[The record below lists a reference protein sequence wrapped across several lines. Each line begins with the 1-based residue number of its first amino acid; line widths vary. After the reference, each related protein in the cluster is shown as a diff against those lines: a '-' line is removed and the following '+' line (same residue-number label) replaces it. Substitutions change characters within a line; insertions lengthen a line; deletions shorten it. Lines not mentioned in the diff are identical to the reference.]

1 MDLAGTGKVLGV
13 AALTCCLVWAFSL
26 CPLIASSV
34 GSFGGDPDRGKPF
47 ARALAR
53 MARLDRPTRF
63 PVSLVVLRK
72 PTPGAGAPLQTH
84 AIPPHVADRVFC
96 VGWVDGQ
103 GLWLGE
109 DYYFRE
115 QAPVAVQHA
124 GQLASYQ
131 NFFEEYRARG

>member
-13 AALTCCLVWAFSL
+13 AALICCLSWAFSI
-26 CPLIASSV
+26 CPLMVSAA
-34 GSFGGDPDRGKPF
+34 GSFGGGRPPEP
-47 ARALAR
+47 LAQHLDR
-53 MARLDRPTRF
+53 MARRAEPTRF
-63 PVSLVVLRK
+63 PVTLVVLRK
-72 PTPGAGAPLQTH
+72 PTPGAGPLQTH

-96 VGWVDGQ
+96 VGWVDEQ
-103 GLWLGE
+103 GLWRGE

-131 NFFEEYRARG
+131 NFFEEYKARA